1 MCTCYTHR
9 RRRRGVDG
17 GERSKR
23 RMAATAAT
31 EPPRIK
37 EQLLLILLHFL
48 LLLAFK
54 SEKYYEREEEEEE
67 MRETGRVRMRK
78 EERRGVE
85 DGERG
90 GKFASFMHIFS
101 LSRKLA
107 CHFCQPAREREER
120 GPLPPSYMLR
130 TVHLLPACV
139 RYPARG
145 EASYS
150 LFPSLH
156 ISPSPFLDGCHSF
169 FPKRGEG
176 EKKRL
181 RGRNNG
187 RSEKA
192 SLSFL
197 LEILSASFPL
207 LPSQEGGRCSQGDV

>member
-1 MCTCYTHR
+1 M
-9 RRRRGVDG
+9 DG
-17 GERSKR
+17 CERSKR

-101 LSRKLA
+101 LPRKLA
-107 CHFCQPAREREER
+107 CHFCQREREREER
-120 GPLPPSYMLR
+120 GPLPPLIHATYR
-130 TVHLLPACV
+130 TPTACMYGVLLGVEHLTL
-139 RYPARG
+139 
-145 EASYS
+145 S
-150 LFPSLH
+150 LLLS
-156 ISPSPFLDGCHSF
+156 ISPLPRFSTDVTAF
-169 FPKRGEG
+169 FRKEGRGKKATAR
-176 EKKRL
+176 EK
-181 RGRNNG
+181 
-187 RSEKA
+187 
-192 SLSFL
+192 
-197 LEILSASFPL
+197 
-207 LPSQEGGRCSQGDV
+207 

>member
-1 MCTCYTHR
+1 MCTCHTHR
-9 RRRRGVDG
+9 RRRKGVDG

-23 RMAATAAT
+23 RMAATATAAT

-54 SEKYYEREEEEEE
+54 SEKYYEREEEE

-101 LSRKLA
+101 LPRKLA
-107 CHFCQPAREREER
+107 CHFCQRERERKE
-120 GPLPPSYMLR
+120 GHSPSHTCYVPYTYCL
-130 TVHLLPACV
+130 HV

-176 EKKRL
+176 GEKRL

-207 LPSQEGGRCSQGDV
+207 LPSQEG